1 MVDLSLVKDEDE
13 VKRIEL
19 LLVLDPETVHSLF
32 LDLAFWNEELHSFVV
47 FVCSLEGLESFLGHD
62 QQTAKL
68 GGLRLVEEGAYAVK
82 GAELLGKGVKALG
95 CLLYSILSIQ
105 DEHKF
110 VVFLR
115 EVFRVSDLIDMNAF
129 HNLLNGFQVQL
140 LRFIKLVQEVISYKL
155 SQSRV
160 AWW

>member
-1 MVDLSLVKDEDE
+1 MS
-13 VKRIEL
+13 
-19 LLVLDPETVHSLF
+19 
-32 LDLAFWNEELHSFVV
+32 
-47 FVCSLEGLESFLGHD
+47 SLERLECFLGHD

-95 CLLYSILSIQ
+95 CLLYSILCIQ

-115 EVFRVSDLIDMNAF
+115 EVFRESDLVDMNAF

-140 LRFIKLVQEVISYKL
+140 LRFIKLVQEVVSYKL

-160 AWW
+160 A